1 MLYIWCEQRG
11 LTWIY
16 EMEFWYS
23 VICVLFGRENQGIGE
38 NVANVIYTNIHRN
51 LGVFVAIIYL
61 NYVNP
66 NLIRHG

>member
-23 VICVLFGRENQGIGE
+23 VISVLFGGE
-38 NVANVIYTNIHRN
+38 NVASVLYTNIHRT